1 MRAASTSAI
10 AAAVV
15 YALPMANSLIA
26 KWMRSRLTARLLF
39 RFYQWMLEKDRA
51 ARSREGLNNAP
62 DL

>member
-1 MRAASTSAI
+1 
-10 AAAVV
+10 
-15 YALPMANSLIA
+15 MANSLIA